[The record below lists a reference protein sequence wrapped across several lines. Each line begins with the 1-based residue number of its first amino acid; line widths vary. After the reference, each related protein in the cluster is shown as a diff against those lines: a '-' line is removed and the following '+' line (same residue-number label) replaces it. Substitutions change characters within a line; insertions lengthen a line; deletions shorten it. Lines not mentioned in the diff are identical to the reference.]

1 MSKIVQLLDTY
12 AKLNHDIGSKQTYF
26 YEIYKGRYDTLDAFE
41 LERSI
46 KATQEKIMA
55 TRDMI
60 NEQLERKNDIIK

>member
-1 MSKIVQLLDTY
+1 LNQLAELLDNY

-26 YEIYKGRYDTLDAFE
+26 YEVYKGRYDTLDAFE

-46 KATQEKIMA
+46 KATQEKIMI

-60 NEQLERKNDIIK
+60 NEQLESKDVVI

>member
-1 MSKIVQLLDTY
+1 MKEVAELLDNY
-12 AKLNHDIGSKQTYF
+12 AKLNHDLGSKQTFF

-46 KATQEKIMA
+46 RATQEKIKV

-60 NEQLERKNDIIK
+60 NEQSERKNDIIK

>member
-1 MSKIVQLLDTY
+1 MSHIVQLLDNY
-12 AKLNHDIGSKQTYF
+12 AKLNHDLGSRKTFF

-46 KATQEKIMA
+46 KATQEKIKV